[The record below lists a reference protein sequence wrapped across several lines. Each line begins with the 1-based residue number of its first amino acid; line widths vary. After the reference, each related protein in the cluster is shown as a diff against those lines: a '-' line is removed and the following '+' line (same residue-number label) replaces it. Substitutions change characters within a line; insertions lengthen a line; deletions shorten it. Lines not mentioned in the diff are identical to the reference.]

1 MKIVV
6 LKFGGTSVGT
16 IKKIKK
22 VAEIIVAYKR
32 KNYKVVVVS
41 SAMSGVTNEF
51 IKKSFEISNNF
62 SSSEHD
68 VLVSTGEQ
76 VACSLIAG
84 RLIHKGFKSRSWLS
98 WQIPILTVGAYKN
111 SRINQINKTK
121 LIKYLR
127 EGGIPIITGFQ
138 GVNNDNRITTIG
150 RGGSDASAIM
160 FAKFLKAV
168 RCIIYTDVEGVYTT
182 DPNKLKKAKKIKVI
196 SYEEMLEMASLGAKV
211 MQPVSIQDARL
222 NRIDIEVKSSFKNKS
237 GTLITKRSNIVNN
250 KIVTGISL
258 TQNDSKVSLI
268 GVKDKPGVAAAIF
281 KPLSQNLINVDMVV
295 QNISANGRETDLTFT
310 IKSNDLSK
318 TKKIIQE
325 NKYINYRKL
334 IFEKGVSKIS
344 VIGVGMI
351 TTPGVTFRMFQT
363 LADKQINIKVISTSE
378 IKISVLI
385 DKKNTHRAL
394 TALHKE
400 FNLDHKRWALDLL
413 EILKEEKQKK

>member
-22 VAEIIVAYKR
+22 VAEIITDYK
-32 KNYKVVVVS
+32 KKKYKVIVVS
-41 SAMSGVTNEF
+41 SAMSGVTNEL
-51 IKKSFEISNNF
+51 IKKSLEISENF
-62 SSSEHD
+62 SNSEHD
-68 VLVSTGEQ
+68 VLVSSGEQ

-84 RLIHKGFKSRSWLS
+84 RLIHKGYKSRSWLS
-98 WQIPILTVGAYKN
+98 WQVPIITVGIHKN
-111 SRINQINKTK
+111 SRINQINKNK
-121 LIKYLR
+121 IARYLK

-138 GVNNDNRITTIG
+138 GINNENRITTIG

-160 FAKFLKAV
+160 LAKFFKAE

-222 NRIDIEVKSSFKNKS
+222 NRIDIEVKSSFKKKS
-237 GTLITKRSNIVNN
+237 GTLITKRSNIINN
-250 KIVTGISL
+250 KIVTGISS

-268 GVKDKPGVAAAIF
+268 GVKDKPGVAASIF
-281 KPLSQNLINVDMVV
+281 KPLSKNSINVDMVV
-295 QNISANGRETDLTFT
+295 QNISANGKETDLTFT
-310 IKSNDLSK
+310 IKTEDLNK
-318 TKKIIQE
+318 TKKTIQE
-325 NKYINYRKL
+325 NKDISYRKL
-334 IFEKGVSKIS
+334 IFDKGVSKIS
-344 VIGVGMI
+344 IIGVGMI

-363 LADKQINIKVISTSE
+363 LANKKINIQVISTSE

-385 DKKNTHRAL
+385 NKKNTKKAL
-394 TALHKE
+394 EALHKE
-400 FNLDHKRWALDLL
+400 FKLD
-413 EILKEEKQKK
+413 KQK

>member
-22 VAEIIVAYKR
+22 VAEIIADYKK

-41 SAMSGVTNEF
+41 SAMSGVTNELV
-51 IKKSFEISNNF
+51 KKSFEISDNF
-62 SSSEHD
+62 SEAEHD
-68 VLVSTGEQ
+68 VLVSSGEQ
-76 VACSLIAG
+76 MACSLIAG

-98 WQIPILTVGAYKN
+98 WQVPIITVGTHKN
-111 SRINQINKTK
+111 SRINQINKNK
-121 LIKYLR
+121 IIKYIK

-138 GVNNDNRITTIG
+138 GVNNENRITTIG

-160 FAKFLKAV
+160 FAKFLKAE

-182 DPNKLKKAKKIKVI
+182 DPNKLNKAKKIKVI

-222 NRIDIEVKSSFKNKS
+222 NRIDIEVKSSFIKKS
-237 GTLITKRSNIVNN
+237 GTLITKRSNIINN
-250 KIVTGISL
+250 KIVTGISS

-268 GVKDKPGVAAAIF
+268 GVKDKPGVAASIF
-281 KPLSQNLINVDMVV
+281 KPLSKNLINVDMVV
-295 QNISANGRETDLTFT
+295 QNISSNGKETDLTFT
-310 IKSNDLSK
+310 IKKEDLNK

-325 NKYINYRKL
+325 NKTINYRRL
-334 IFEKGVSKIS
+334 LFEKGVSKIS

-363 LADKQINIKVISTSE
+363 LANKKINIKVISTSE

-385 DKKNTHRAL
+385 DKKNTKKAL
-394 TALHKE
+394 IALHKE
-400 FNLDHKRWALDLL
+400 FKLDNIK
-413 EILKEEKQKK
+413 